1 MKVGI
6 MLEYLMHINGE
17 AVGASLPKIDVINP
31 ANGEKVGTV
40 PNGGKAEA
48 ILAIE
53 AANEAFT
60 LWSQLTAYER
70 ANYLKKLNDLIIAN
84 QEELGKI
91 MTLEMGKPI
100 AQSLGEAIYSA
111 SFVEWYAE
119 EAKRIYGETIPSHM
133 NNKRMQVWKKP
144 VGVVGAITPWN
155 FPLAMITRKIAPA
168 LAAGCTVV
176 IKPSRE
182 SPLTAMKFMELVE
195 EANFPKGVVNV
206 VTGSSSQIVGEMM
219 ENPIVRKVTF
229 TGSTEVGKLLIEQ
242 SAKNVTKLSLELGGH
257 APFIVLDDANIDLAV
272 EHAIVS
278 KFRNT
283 GQTCVCAN
291 RVYVQ
296 EDVYDEFVE
305 KFAERVS
312 NLNVGDTFDQSVEIG
327 PLINES
333 GLEKVTHQVEEA
345 VEKGAK
351 VVTGGK
357 RLDYSGYYYAPT
369 VIRDVDHSMEIMY
382 EETFGPVA
390 PVQKIKTDKEAIEL
404 ANNTPYGL
412 AAYLFTESVSRGINI
427 IEQLDYGIV
436 GWNDGLPSAA
446 QAPFG
451 GMKESGYGREG
462 GREGIEAFLETQY
475 VSIGI
480 NTKK

>member
-1 MKVGI
+1 
-6 MLEYLMHINGE
+6 MHINGE
-17 AVGASLPKIDVINP
+17 DVGAELPKIDVINP
-31 ANGEKVGTV
+31 ANDEKVGSV

-48 ILAIE
+48 KRAIE
-53 AANEAFT
+53 AAHTAFSS
-60 LWSQLTAYER
+60 WSRLTAYER
-70 ANYLKKLNDLIIAN
+70 SNYLKKLNDLILEN
-84 QEELGKI
+84 QEELAKT

-100 AQSLGEAIYSA
+100 SQSIGEAVYA
-111 SFVEWYAE
+111 ATFVEWYAE
-119 EAKRIYGETIPSHM
+119 EAKRIYGETIPSHLT
-133 NNKRMQVWKKP
+133 NKRMQVWKKP

-176 IKPSRE
+176 VKPSRE
-182 SPLTAMKFMELVE
+182 SPLTALKFMELVN
-195 EANFPKGVVNV
+195 EAGFPKGVVNI

-219 ENPIVRKVTF
+219 ENPLVRKVTF

-272 EHAIVS
+272 EHAIIS

-291 RVYVQ
+291 RIFVQ
-296 EDVYDEFVE
+296 EKVYDAFVE
-305 KFAERVS
+305 KFAERVRK
-312 NLNVGDTFDQSVEIG
+312 LNVGDTFDKSVDIG

-333 GLEKVTHQVEEA
+333 GLEKVAHHVQEA
-345 VEKGAK
+345 VEKGAQ
-351 VVTGGK
+351 VVTGGN
-357 RLDYSGYYYAPT
+357 RLASKGFYYAPT
-369 VIRDVDHSMEIMY
+369 VIRDVDPSMEIMR

-390 PVQKIKTDKEAIEL
+390 PVQKIKTDEEAVAL
-404 ANNTPYGL
+404 ANDTPYGL
-412 AAYLFTESVSRGINI
+412 AAYLFTENVARGIRI

-462 GREGIEAFLETQY
+462 GREGMEAFLETQY
-475 VSIGI
+475 VSIGLS
-480 NTKK
+480 

>member
-1 MKVGI
+1 
-6 MLEYLMHINGE
+6 MHINGE
-17 AVGASLPKIDVINP
+17 DVGAELPKIDVINP
-31 ANGEKVGTV
+31 ANGEKVGSV

-48 ILAIE
+48 KRAIE
-53 AANEAFT
+53 AAHTAFSS
-60 LWSQLTAYER
+60 WSRLTAYER
-70 ANYLKKLNDLIIAN
+70 SNYLKKLNDLILEN
-84 QEELGKI
+84 QEELAKT

-100 AQSLGEAIYSA
+100 SQSIGEAVYA
-111 SFVEWYAE
+111 ATFVEWYAE
-119 EAKRIYGETIPSHM
+119 EAKRIYGETIPSHLT
-133 NNKRMQVWKKP
+133 NKRMQVWKKP

-176 IKPSRE
+176 VKPSRE
-182 SPLTAMKFMELVE
+182 SPLTALKFMELVN
-195 EANFPKGVVNV
+195 EAGFPKGVVNI

-219 ENPIVRKVTF
+219 ENPLVRKVTF

-272 EHAIVS
+272 EHAIIS

-291 RVYVQ
+291 RIFVQ
-296 EDVYDEFVE
+296 EKVYDAFVE
-305 KFAERVS
+305 KFAERVRK
-312 NLNVGDTFDQSVEIG
+312 LNVGDTFDKSVDIG

-333 GLEKVTHQVEEA
+333 GLEKVAHHVQEA
-345 VEKGAK
+345 VEKGAQ
-351 VVTGGK
+351 VVTGGN
-357 RLDYSGYYYAPT
+357 RLASKGFYYAPT
-369 VIRDVDHSMEIMY
+369 VIRDVDPSMEIMR

-390 PVQKIKTDKEAIEL
+390 PVQKIKMDEEAVAL
-404 ANNTPYGL
+404 ANDTPYGL
-412 AAYLFTESVSRGINI
+412 AAYLFTENVARGIRI

-462 GREGIEAFLETQY
+462 GREGMEAFLETQY
-475 VSIGI
+475 VSIGLS
-480 NTKK
+480 

>member
-1 MKVGI
+1 
-6 MLEYLMHINGE
+6 MHINGE
-17 AVGASLPKIDVINP
+17 DVGAELPKIDVINP
-31 ANGEKVGTV
+31 ANGEKVGSV

-48 ILAIE
+48 KRAIE
-53 AANEAFT
+53 AAHTAFST
-60 LWSQLTAYER
+60 WTRLTAYER
-70 ANYLKKLNDLIIAN
+70 SNYLKKLNDLILEN
-84 QEELGKI
+84 QEELAKT

-100 AQSLGEAIYSA
+100 SQSIGEAVYA
-111 SFVEWYAE
+111 ATFVEWYAE

-133 NNKRMQVWKKP
+133 TNKRMQVWKKP

-176 IKPSRE
+176 VKPSRE
-182 SPLTAMKFMELVE
+182 SPLTALKFMELVN
-195 EANFPKGVVNV
+195 EAGFPKGVVNI

-219 ENPIVRKVTF
+219 ENPLVRKVTF

-272 EHAIVS
+272 EHAIIS

-291 RVYVQ
+291 RIFVQ
-296 EDVYDEFVE
+296 EKVYDAFVE
-305 KFAERVS
+305 KFAERVRK
-312 NLNVGDTFDQSVEIG
+312 LNVGDTFDKSVDIG

-333 GLEKVTHQVEEA
+333 GLEKVAHHVQEA
-345 VEKGAK
+345 VEKGAQ
-351 VVTGGK
+351 VVTGGN
-357 RLDYSGYYYAPT
+357 RLASKGFYYAPT
-369 VIRDVDHSMEIMY
+369 VIRDVDSSMEIMR

-390 PVQKIKTDKEAIEL
+390 PVQKIKTDEEAVAL
-404 ANNTPYGL
+404 ANDTPYGL
-412 AAYLFTESVSRGINI
+412 AAYLFTENVARGIRI

-462 GREGIEAFLETQY
+462 GREGMEAFLETQY
-475 VSIGI
+475 VSIGLS
-480 NTKK
+480 

>member
-1 MKVGI
+1 MD
-6 MLEYLMHINGE
+6 YLMHINGE
-17 AVGASLPKIDVINP
+17 DVGAELPKIDVINP
-31 ANGEKVGTV
+31 ANGEKVGSV

-48 ILAIE
+48 KRAIE
-53 AANEAFT
+53 AAHTAFSS
-60 LWSQLTAYER
+60 WSRLTAYER
-70 ANYLKKLNDLIIAN
+70 SNYLKKLNDLILEN
-84 QEELGKI
+84 QEELAKT

-100 AQSLGEAIYSA
+100 SQSIGEAVYA
-111 SFVEWYAE
+111 ATFVEWYAE
-119 EAKRIYGETIPSHM
+119 EAKRIYGETIPSHLT
-133 NNKRMQVWKKP
+133 NKRMQVWKKP

-176 IKPSRE
+176 VKPSRE
-182 SPLTAMKFMELVE
+182 SPLTALKFMELVN
-195 EANFPKGVVNV
+195 EAGFPKGVVNI

-219 ENPIVRKVTF
+219 ENPLVRKVTF

-272 EHAIVS
+272 EHAIIS

-291 RVYVQ
+291 RIFVQ
-296 EDVYDEFVE
+296 EKVYDAFVE
-305 KFAERVS
+305 KFAERVRK
-312 NLNVGDTFDQSVEIG
+312 LNVGDTFDKSVDIG

-333 GLEKVTHQVEEA
+333 GLEKVAHHVQEA
-345 VEKGAK
+345 VEKGAQ
-351 VVTGGK
+351 VVTGGN
-357 RLDYSGYYYAPT
+357 RLASKGFYYAPT
-369 VIRDVDHSMEIMY
+369 VIRDVDPSMEIMR

-390 PVQKIKTDKEAIEL
+390 PVQKIKTDEEAVAL
-404 ANNTPYGL
+404 ANDTPYGL
-412 AAYLFTESVSRGINI
+412 AAYLFTENVARGIRI

-462 GREGIEAFLETQY
+462 GREGMEAFLETQY
-475 VSIGI
+475 VSIGLS
-480 NTKK
+480 

>member
-1 MKVGI
+1 
-6 MLEYLMHINGE
+6 MHINGE
-17 AVGASLPKIDVINP
+17 DVGAKLPKIDVINP
-31 ANGEKVGTV
+31 ANGEKVGSV

-48 ILAIE
+48 KRAIE
-53 AANEAFT
+53 AAHTAFSS
-60 LWSQLTAYER
+60 WSRLTAYER
-70 ANYLKKLNDLIIAN
+70 SNYLKKLNDLILEN
-84 QEELGKI
+84 QEELAKT

-100 AQSLGEAIYSA
+100 SQSIGEAVYA
-111 SFVEWYAE
+111 ATFVEWYAE
-119 EAKRIYGETIPSHM
+119 EAKRIYGETIPSHLT
-133 NNKRMQVWKKP
+133 NKRMQVWKKP

-176 IKPSRE
+176 VKPSRE
-182 SPLTAMKFMELVE
+182 SPLTALKFMELVN
-195 EANFPKGVVNV
+195 EAGFPKGVVNI

-219 ENPIVRKVTF
+219 ENPLVRKVTF

-272 EHAIVS
+272 EHAIIS

-291 RVYVQ
+291 RIFVQ
-296 EDVYDEFVE
+296 EKVYDAFVE
-305 KFAERVS
+305 KFAERVRK
-312 NLNVGDTFDQSVEIG
+312 LNVGDTFDKSVDIG

-333 GLEKVTHQVEEA
+333 GLEKVAHHVQEA
-345 VEKGAK
+345 VEKGAQ
-351 VVTGGK
+351 VVTGGN
-357 RLDYSGYYYAPT
+357 RLASKGFYYAPT
-369 VIRDVDHSMEIMY
+369 VIRDVDPSMEIMR

-390 PVQKIKTDKEAIEL
+390 PVQKIKTDEEAVAL
-404 ANNTPYGL
+404 ANDTPYGL
-412 AAYLFTESVSRGINI
+412 AAYLFTENVARGIRI

-462 GREGIEAFLETQY
+462 GREGMEAFLETQY
-475 VSIGI
+475 VSIGLS
-480 NTKK
+480 